1 LQAYTSRCKY
11 FSTNG
16 AWAISRG
23 IKTDIVDFFYILLNH
38 TYLVAFPCVT
48 NTPAFGIILNLYHE
62 PTIMASMNYKIL
74 LVEDDQN
81 FGDVLRSYLEM
92 HDYDVTLA
100 TDGVLGF
107 EAFKKGSFDLCV
119 FDVMMPRKDGFTL
132 AKEIRERNAEV
143 PIIFLTA
150 KTMKEDVLNGFKIG
164 ADDYISKP
172 FNSEELLYR
181 IQAVLKRMNKSA
193 DPRDEQKEYT
203 IGKYHFNYPLRILTF
218 TEGVPNE
225 ENQWKLSPKEAE
237 LLKMFCKYI
246 NDVTPRS
253 EALTKIWHEDNYFTA
268 RSMDVF
274 VTKLRKYL
282 AKDNAIEIVNI
293 HGNGFQLLVKDPIG
307 AR

>member
-1 LQAYTSRCKY
+1 
-11 FSTNG
+11 
-16 AWAISRG
+16 
-23 IKTDIVDFFYILLNH
+23 
-38 TYLVAFPCVT
+38 
-48 NTPAFGIILNLYHE
+48 
-62 PTIMASMNYKIL
+62 MASANYKIL

-100 TDGVLGF
+100 TDGVLGL
-107 EAFKKGSFDLCV
+107 EAFKKSNFDLCV

-132 AKEIRERNAEV
+132 AREIRERNQEV

-150 KTMKEDVLNGFKIG
+150 KTMKDDVLQGFKIG

-181 IQAVLKRMNKSA
+181 IQAVLKRFHKNA
-193 DPRDEQKEYT
+193 DPRDEQREFS
-203 IGKYHFNYPLRILTF
+203 IGKYHFNYPVRILTY
-218 TEGVPNE
+218 TEATPGD

-237 LLKMFCKYI
+237 LLKLFCKYM
-246 NDVTPRS
+246 NDVMPRS
-253 EALTKIWHEDNYFTA
+253 EALNKIWHEDNYFTA

-282 AKDNAIEIVNI
+282 AKDAAIEIVNI
-293 HGNGFQLLVKDPIG
+293 HGNGFQLLVKDMASG
-307 AR
+307 AA